1 MRHHGFLMKR
11 VLTLRAVFVVVGLLL
26 LTLIGA
32 GAVVPRAECAGP
44 PVQVRM
50 SPVFGFLPP
59 TLTVQRGTIVT
70 WVNDDELPHTVT
82 STEGVFASQAIHSDE
97 SFFFRFDAPGTY
109 SYFSGFQPH
118 MTGRIV
124 VR

>member
-1 MRHHGFLMKR
+1 
-11 VLTLRAVFVVVGLLL
+11 
-26 LTLIGA
+26 
-32 GAVVPRAECAGP
+32 
-44 PVQVRM
+44 M
-50 SPVFGFLPP
+50 SPLFGYIPS

-70 WVNDDELPHTVT
+70 WVNDDELPHAVT
-82 STEGVFASQAIHSDE
+82 STEGVFASQAIQSDE

-109 SYFSGFQPH
+109 MYFSDFQAH